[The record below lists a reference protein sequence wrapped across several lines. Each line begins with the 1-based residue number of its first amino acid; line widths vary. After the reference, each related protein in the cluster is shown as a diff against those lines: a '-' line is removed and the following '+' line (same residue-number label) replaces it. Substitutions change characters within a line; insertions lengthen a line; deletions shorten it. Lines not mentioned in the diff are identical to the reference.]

1 MLPWADSGLRK
12 GCALGWLPLSLFL
25 RSAMDLLVM
34 AGWWEPVRG
43 LLVAVAGPFSPR
55 RRRARVKHGEPG
67 LLGGE
72 VLLGSDSSVLR
83 GRKVDDALP
92 QHAGRRETGDGGR
105 RVRCCCCTRT
115 WLEVTGLATCWPTLR
130 AEPRLRIQ
138 DAFEVRAREIK
149 PWRSGCRETAMDV
162 RMLRP
167 HVISSPLAMQFHSQA
182 FPSSTPRAA

>member
-1 MLPWADSGLRK
+1 M
-12 GCALGWLPLSLFL
+12 SLFL

-92 QHAGRRETGDGGR
+92 QHAGRRGTGDGGR
-105 RVRCCCCTRT
+105 R
-115 WLEVTGLATCWPTLR
+115 TGPVLLLYSDVAGGDWTCYLLANVESG
-130 AEPRLRIQ
+130 AQ
-138 DAFEVRAREIK
+138 AKD
-149 PWRSGCRETAMDV
+149 SGC
-162 RMLRP
+162 LRG
-167 HVISSPLAMQFHSQA
+167 
-182 FPSSTPRAA
+182 PRAGD